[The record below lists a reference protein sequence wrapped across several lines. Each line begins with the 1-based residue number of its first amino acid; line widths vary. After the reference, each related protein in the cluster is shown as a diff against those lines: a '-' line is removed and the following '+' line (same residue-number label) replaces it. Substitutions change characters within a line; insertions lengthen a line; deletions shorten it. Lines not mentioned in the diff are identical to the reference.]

1 MEYLWVSLRLI
12 YAFFLVLV
20 FFQISGNKRQ
30 FSQMTTFD
38 LISNFILSAILSGY
52 IISGKAGCKGFSVVI
67 AVYFSINY
75 LINLIG
81 HTNWGRRLIIGT
93 PTILID
99 KGKINR
105 RNLQKMNMN
114 MTDFLSLLRTKDIH
128 SLQDVSLAQIEI
140 GGNLTVL
147 RKGEEAF
154 SVLLIENGV
163 INHENLRQIQKTESW
178 LRRKLKEMKVN
189 KAEEVF
195 YAQWQKGK
203 LYVIKN

>member
-52 IISGKAGCKGFSVVI
+52 IISGKAGWKGFSVVI

-154 SVLLIENGV
+154 SVLLIEN
-163 INHENLRQIQKTESW
+163 LRQIQKTESW

>member
-52 IISGKAGCKGFSVVI
+52 IISGKAGWKGFSVVI

-105 RNLQKMNMN
+105 RNP
-114 MTDFLSLLRTKDIH
+114 
-128 SLQDVSLAQIEI
+128 VSYTH
-140 GGNLTVL
+140 LTL
-147 RKGEEAF
+147 PTIA
-154 SVLLIENGV
+154 
-163 INHENLRQIQKTESW
+163 
-178 LRRKLKEMKVN
+178 
-189 KAEEVF
+189 
-195 YAQWQKGK
+195 
-203 LYVIKN
+203 

>member
-1 MEYLWVSLRLI
+1 M
-12 YAFFLVLV
+12 
-20 FFQISGNKRQ
+20 
-30 FSQMTTFD
+30 
-38 LISNFILSAILSGY
+38 
-52 IISGKAGCKGFSVVI
+52 
-67 AVYFSINY
+67 
-75 LINLIG
+75 
-81 HTNWGRRLIIGT
+81 GRRLIIGT

-189 KAEEVF
+189 KVEEVF

>member
-52 IISGKAGCKGFSVVI
+52 IISGKAGWKGFSVVI

-114 MTDFLSLLRTKDIH
+114 MTDFYHCSEPRIFIRCRMFL
-128 SLQDVSLAQIEI
+128 
-140 GGNLTVL
+140 
-147 RKGEEAF
+147 
-154 SVLLIENGV
+154 
-163 INHENLRQIQKTESW
+163 W
-178 LRRKLKEMKVN
+178 LRLKL
-189 KAEEVF
+189 A
-195 YAQWQKGK
+195 AT
-203 LYVIKN
+203 

>member
-52 IISGKAGCKGFSVVI
+52 IISGKAGWKGFTVVI

-99 KGKINR
+99 KG
-105 RNLQKMNMN
+105 NLQKMNMN

-163 INHENLRQIQKTESW
+163 VNHENLRQIQKTESW

>member
-1 MEYLWVSLRLI
+1 
-12 YAFFLVLV
+12 
-20 FFQISGNKRQ
+20 
-30 FSQMTTFD
+30 MTTFD

-52 IISGKAGCKGFSVVI
+52 IISGKAGWKGFSVVI

-114 MTDFLSLLRTKDIH
+114 MTDFYHCSEPRIFIRCRMFL
-128 SLQDVSLAQIEI
+128 
-140 GGNLTVL
+140 
-147 RKGEEAF
+147 
-154 SVLLIENGV
+154 
-163 INHENLRQIQKTESW
+163 W
-178 LRRKLKEMKVN
+178 LRLKL
-189 KAEEVF
+189 A
-195 YAQWQKGK
+195 AT
-203 LYVIKN
+203 